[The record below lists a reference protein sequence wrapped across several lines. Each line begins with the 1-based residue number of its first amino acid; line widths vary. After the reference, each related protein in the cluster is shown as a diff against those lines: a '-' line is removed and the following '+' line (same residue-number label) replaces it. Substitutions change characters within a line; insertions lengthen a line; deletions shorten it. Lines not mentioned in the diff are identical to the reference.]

1 MQVIRKHLA
10 SAAALIL
17 LLLLGASCSA
27 PVRVDWSTETEINTA
42 GFNIYRGES
51 PDGPFDVK
59 INEQLIPPSPDL
71 MTGGKYNYVDNT
83 AQIGK
88 LYYYQL
94 EEVERN
100 GTQTKL
106 GVTPA
111 RAGGANWPM
120 PLVLGGLAIAVLI
133 VWIVGG
139 KRATAPRAAG
149 SPPNDPDAS
158 PSNEAKP

>member
-1 MQVIRKHLA
+1 MQIQRIGKHLA
-10 SAAALIL
+10 SALALIL

-59 INEQLIPPSPDL
+59 INEQLIPPSPDP

-111 RAGGANWPM
+111 RAGGSE
-120 PLVLGGLAIAVLI
+120 LADATRPR
-133 VWIVGG
+133 
-139 KRATAPRAAG
+139 RAGDCRPDRLDRGREASH
-149 SPPNDPDAS
+149 SPARCGQSYEQLRCIPIQ
-158 PSNEAKP
+158 